1 MSSSAEALYTQ
12 NNKKKSQLKFLILV
26 KDAPACRML
35 SARLLFSTSPLQLGH
50 TAAAWL
56 FFFSLLRPGWMC
68 WNRNKISL
76 QSSGLPAKKLLLLL
90 LMRIKTNPQHSGTNT
105 PRSLLHCSCRLP
117 DSCTLSPFY
126 QRVVCVI
133 TQDHYFLSLCA
144 ENACGSIT
152 ASQPEPPAASS
163 QL

>member
-1 MSSSAEALYTQ
+1 MLLCHSLTQ
-12 NNKKKSQLKFLILV
+12 RNEQQCRGLIPIKKNKKSRLKLILV

-35 SARLLFSTSPLQLGH
+35 SARLLFFNLSFATRPHCCGL
-50 TAAAWL
+50 A

-105 PRSLLHCSCRLP
+105 PRSLLHCSFRLP
-117 DSCTLSPFY
+117 NSCTLSPFY

-133 TQDHYFLSLCA
+133 T
-144 ENACGSIT
+144 
-152 ASQPEPPAASS
+152 
-163 QL
+163 